1 MSLPDTVHASA
12 VAVGEHGV
20 LIRGASGSGK
30 SSLVLGLI
38 DRDPA
43 TTLLI
48 ADDRV
53 TLTPDRGRL
62 VAAAPPALAGKLEV
76 RGQGIVA
83 VAHVSPFPVA
93 LVVDLL
99 PPADCPRMPEPAE
112 MEATV
117 MGFVLPRLMLPIG
130 VNDAPARVRF
140 ALTRLARASQSG
152 GNARPALTKAS
163 CVAESIGQDSA
174 PRHRPAAGGAKPPV
188 KHG

>member
-12 VAVGEHGV
+12 VAVGAHGV

-53 TLTPDRGRL
+53 TLTPERGRL
-62 VAAAPPALAGKLEV
+62 VAAAPPMLAGKLEV

-83 VAHVSPFPVA
+83 MPHVSPFPVA

-99 PPADCPRMPEPAE
+99 PPDECPRMPEPAE
-112 MEATV
+112 METTV
-117 MGFVLPRLMLPIG
+117 MGVVLPRLALPIG
-130 VNDAPARVRF
+130 LVDASVRVRF
-140 ALTRLARASQSG
+140 ALARLVPPPRA
-152 GNARPALTKAS
+152 ATVR
-163 CVAESIGQDSA
+163 A
-174 PRHRPAAGGAKPPV
+174 PG
-188 KHG
+188 